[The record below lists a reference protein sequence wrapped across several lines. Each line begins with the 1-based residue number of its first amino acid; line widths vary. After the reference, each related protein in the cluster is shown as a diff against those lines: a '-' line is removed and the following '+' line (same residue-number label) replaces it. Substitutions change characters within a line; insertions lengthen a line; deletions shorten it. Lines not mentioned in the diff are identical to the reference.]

1 MCKFRD
7 FEKYEIY
14 EDGRIW
20 SYKRNKFLKP
30 RTDTSGYKQVVL
42 YDNEGKGKNYLLHR
56 VVYESVTREPIPEGF
71 EINHISEAKDEN
83 FFANL
88 QLVSHKENVNF
99 GTRNARTSKTKTNNT
114 KTSKSVGAFKDG
126 KLYMVFPS
134 TKEAQRQGFYS
145 AHICDCCNGKRN
157 THKGYTWKYL

>member
-1 MCKFRD
+1 MSKFRN
-7 FEKYEIY
+7 FEKYEVF

-20 SYKRNKFLKP
+20 SYKSKKFLKP

-56 VVYESVTREPIPEGF
+56 IVYETFSGSPIPPNM

-83 FFANL
+83 FFENL
-88 QLVSHKENVNF
+88 QLLSHKDNLNY
-99 GTRNARTSKTKTNNT
+99 GTRNSRASKTKTNNP
-114 KTSKSVGAFKDG
+114 KTSKYVGAFKDG
-126 KLYMVFPS
+126 KLAMTFPS
-134 TKEAQRQGFYS
+134 TNEAQRQGFCS

-157 THKGYTWKYL
+157 THKGYTWRYI